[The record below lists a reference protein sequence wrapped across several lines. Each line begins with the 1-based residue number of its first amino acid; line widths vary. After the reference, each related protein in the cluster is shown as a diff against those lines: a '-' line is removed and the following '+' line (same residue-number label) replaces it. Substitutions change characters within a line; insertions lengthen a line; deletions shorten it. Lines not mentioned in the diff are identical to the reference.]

1 MALYSVLDS
10 DTGSG
15 GGGLVIWV
23 KYGTLVDT
31 AEWFIDYYT
40 DVWNLDTD
48 QTDALTELFVNKKGW
63 EGSAAEQY
71 QLLYD
76 SFLEETYRPLFETRL
91 CNIKGI
97 TIDAVTGAVKL
108 LNQCDDFYLSLE
120 SDEYEPEI
128 RMGRPDK
135 LGSLMYDYTYK
146 DSIIAH
152 CESAYT
158 ETEEEDGLLDEAI
171 EAVSNLNYPQFA
183 VAMNLLANCKDEFIR
198 KQKRINNYK
207 ETFTDYTEKTV
218 EYDQNIADAYNA
230 EVDENVAMALDYTP
244 LGRVEPWEVEC
255 AEIWAS
261 TNDTEAMVDFIRSTT
276 RNASVWTEATAEAI
290 SIIYVNAYY
299 GDNTEVLTA
308 FYDQFSITFFKGQE
322 TRWETKWVDGEA
334 YEAEAHY
341 DKYLIKVDN
350 TVVERMDTYIDKYR
364 CGEAWTALN
373 EEYEVKVD
381 VTNGRPEGKVT
392 SFAVEKGEDGR
403 LVTTVSITDADGD
416 VVASASVAEHN
427 MWQDMYD
434 DTAKNGS
441 EEVTYNAI
449 QERIARGDTEEEID
463 AFHNSDEGLLARAH
477 TQGYQMTDYEEKKV
491 EQLVDQHWEAN
502 PEEKEYVDCMNKYMA
517 RDPENPDSD
526 KYNNM
531 TFEEYYKDQTGKDF
545 DREVFEQAVYYKQI
559 ESKTSEGE
567 AFCDGFTQTGYN
579 IGKALDALGEKA
591 YDALGLDEIF
601 VPSEHDLAVQQS
613 HEEMQQIVEWERNAE
628 KTQNTGW
635 YTAGHVTERVVTT
648 AVASAVFGGEQ
659 IAGTVAEKVG
669 GGLLTRYAVTV
680 AGDTV
685 VDTFTDTLPEAVNNY
700 YDGMPTEEIIDHAR
714 DSFLGNLGMNA
725 VTAGVGTYF
734 KAISEA
740 GDTVKVAEDATK
752 TADNISD
759 ASKSFENVADG
770 TKIADNSSDAVKAAE
785 SAAESTNVIN
795 KASDAT
801 KAVEDSTRTTKTATH
816 AAEAEKTTAHAADA
830 EKTAAHAAE
839 AEKTAAHAAEA
850 EKTAVHAADAEK
862 TAAHAADAEK
872 TAAHAADAEKTAA
885 HAADAEKAADH
896 AADAERAADHATDAE
911 RAADHAADAERA
923 ADHATDAEKAANHS
937 NDALNT
943 TKGEKDVNKAVDGN
957 SHFETEI
964 TNDEIDDII
973 LEDGDSFHGIHND
986 DGNIDVDNSNY
997 DFKDNATAPGEENT
1011 LIHKNRINGNSETLE
1026 VNKKDL
1032 DILRRKL
1039 GVPETD
1045 TIAVGKT
1052 DVKGLEGVIFEGQSP
1067 KVRSEAGLPDLD
1079 EIWAGRNIKS
1089 PGNNPLFTRHAEEV
1103 LANDFDRAV
1112 MEAGTNPL
1120 DVNGVLKIHQ
1130 SNPSGVCRKC
1140 IQGLA
1145 NDNVSPGVLKQLS
1158 LKYPNLRIEITSEL
1172 IPGVKVTGKSD
1183 FIIQNGHYVE

>member
-1 MALYSVLDS
+1 MALYSVLDA
-10 DTGSG
+10 DTGQG

-23 KYGTLVDT
+23 KYGVLVDT

-244 LGRVEPWEVEC
+244 LGKVEPWEVEC

-261 TNDTEAMVDFIRSTT
+261 TGDTEAMVDFIRSTT

-299 GDNTEVLTA
+299 SDNTEVLTA

-334 YEAEAHY
+334 YEAEVHY

-403 LVTTVSITDADGD
+403 LVTTVSITDADGETL
-416 VVASASVAEHN
+416 ASASVSEHN

-434 DTAKNGS
+434 DTTKNGS

-449 QERIARGDTEEEID
+449 QERIDRGDTEDEID

-491 EQLVDQHWEAN
+491 EQLVDEHWKAN
-502 PEEKEYVDCMNKYMA
+502 PEEKEYVDCMYKYMA
-517 RDPENPDSD
+517 GDPENPDSD
-526 KYNNM
+526 KYNYM

-545 DREVFEQAVYYKQI
+545 DKEVFDQAVYYKQI

-567 AFCDGFTQTGYN
+567 AFWDGFTQTGYN

-725 VTAGVGTYF
+725 VTAGVGTYIE
-734 KAISEA
+734 AVGEA
-740 GDTVKVAEDATK
+740 GDAVKVAEDASK

-759 ASKSFENVADG
+759 ASKTFNNIADG
-770 TKIADNSSDAVKAAE
+770 TKVADNSSDAVKAAE
-785 SAAESTNVIN
+785 SAAGYTNIID
-795 KASDAT
+795 KASSAT
-801 KAVEDSTRTTKTATH
+801 KAVEDSTSASKTA
-816 AAEAEKTTAHAADA
+816 AHAADA

-839 AEKTAAHAAEA
+839 AEKTAVHAAEA
-850 EKTAVHAADAEK
+850 EKTAVHAADAER
-862 TAAHAADAEK
+862 AADQAADAEK
-872 TAAHAADAEKTAA
+872 
-885 HAADAEKAADH
+885 
-896 AADAERAADHATDAE
+896 
-911 RAADHAADAERA
+911 A

-937 NDALNT
+937 NDAPNT